1 VGHTRRYRPGTCLA
15 SIHRQRLDH
24 RSGDR
29 RRGRFPPLTG
39 QTQTPDRLDAAHAGQ
54 AVYTRSF
61 LSVYDAVVYG
71 FNSPVL
77 WRCPKERVIAHYDAN
92 VSARHLDIGVATGA
106 LLDTCRFPVAAPELT
121 LMDLN
126 PNSLAA
132 ASARL
137 ARYAPRTHRANV
149 LEDWH
154 LEPGTYDSVAMT
166 HLLHCLPGPMSAK
179 GVAFAHAHRALAPGG
194 TLFGATILGKGVPIS
209 PLARAFLAL
218 SNARGILD
226 NRDDD
231 PASLDRALA
240 AIFPTRTVTIHG
252 TVALFTAHKPR

>member
-1 VGHTRRYRPGTCLA
+1 M
-15 SIHRQRLDH
+15 
-24 RSGDR
+24 
-29 RRGRFPPLTG
+29 TG
-39 QTQTPDRLDAAHAGQ
+39 QTSTLEGPGPAHAGQ
-54 AVYTRSF
+54 AVYTRTF

-77 WRCPKERVIAHYDAN
+77 WRCPKDRVVAHYDAN

-106 LLDTCRFPVAAPELT
+106 LLDACRFPVAAPELT
-121 LMDLN
+121 LMDMN

-179 GVAFAHAHRALAPGG
+179 GVAFEHAHRALAPGG
-194 TLFGATILGKGVPIS
+194 TFFGATILGKGVPIS
-209 PLARAFLAL
+209 PLARAFLAI

-226 NRDDD
+226 NRDDG
-231 PASLDRALA
+231 PAELDIALA
-240 AIFPTRTVTIHG
+240 RVFPDRTVTIHG
-252 TVALFTAHKPR
+252 TVAFWSARR